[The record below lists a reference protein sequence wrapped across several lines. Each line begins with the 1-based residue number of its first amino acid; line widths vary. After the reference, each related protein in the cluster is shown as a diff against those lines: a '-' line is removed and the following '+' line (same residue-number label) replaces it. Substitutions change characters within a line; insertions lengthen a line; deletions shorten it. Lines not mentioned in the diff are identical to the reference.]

1 MAPLH
6 LPLFNLCCLIGSIS
20 LVLVLCT
27 KRIQPAKFP
36 FGVRQAVCEFVFRKS
51 RMADYN
57 TLLRTVREKENLVG
71 QARND
76 VEAAHQ
82 ALIANRDTPPS
93 KRTALHNAILEHG
106 LASAQIIAHRQSPEY
121 ASAKVELAERQ
132 KDVENVSN
140 RGVPTKRYLDLRY
153 MASAQKEPDVP
164 IAGPILTGPAVPH
177 VPQADTNQSFL
188 AEVYE
193 EVGSES
199 FSAG

>member
-1 MAPLH
+1 
-6 LPLFNLCCLIGSIS
+6 
-20 LVLVLCT
+20 
-27 KRIQPAKFP
+27 
-36 FGVRQAVCEFVFRKS
+36 
-51 RMADYN
+51 MADYN

-71 QARND
+71 HARND

-132 KDVENVSN
+132 KDVEGVSN
-140 RGVPTKRYLDLRY
+140 RGVLTKRYLDLRY

-164 IAGPILTGPAVPH
+164 VAGPILTGPAVPH

-188 AEVYE
+188 AEIYE

-199 FSAG
+199 FSAWIEAVGERTSLPTGVLSCSSRPLTMSSTTILSAGRSLPSDSSLPY